1 MTMRA
6 ALLTDSHAAPLRMKF
21 PVVSS
26 MIPIILV
33 AGLVHLVSEMVVNLV
48 ELVVYQLL
56 FQFVVE
62 IPFFSYAALMM

>member
-33 AGLVHLVSEMVVNLV
+33 AGLVHLVSEMVVNL
-48 ELVVYQLL
+48 
-56 FQFVVE
+56 F
-62 IPFFSYAALMM
+62 